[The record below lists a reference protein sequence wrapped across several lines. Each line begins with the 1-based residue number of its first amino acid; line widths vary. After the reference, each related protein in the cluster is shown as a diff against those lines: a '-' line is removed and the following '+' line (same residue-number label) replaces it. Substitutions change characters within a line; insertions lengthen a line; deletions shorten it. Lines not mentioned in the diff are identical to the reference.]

1 MYEFLKY
8 KSSLPRLDDF
18 PLKSYT
24 CNFSIEKLTI
34 GIDNIRCDVYL
45 SPVFCKATVRIVS
58 HLMARYTRTE
68 ELGKHDRSKSW
79 AKEIDKYKR
88 LYKNIMLD
96 AVNKAKEKGKVQID
110 FLAQTAVIKM
120 IIQEINNQFE
130 ILITRSRTAVKKSDL
145 SHHQDQKEAP
155 KLKQRL
161 SRILQDKELITRQ
174 VGGEL
179 FDHML
184 DVQQRELREIREA
197 NFGAPSAFVNDILTN
212 PILHVDNPFN
222 DFFML
227 EVYDLSLGRR
237 MEDPD
242 KYDTLLFLIKRLL
255 NQIDM
260 GDLAIK
266 GPSVDRRMAAS
277 SLKSHPSQSAQT
289 TYNEKFESRL
299 RRIDN
304 VDILFNYQNSQRK
317 FKILKKQKANQDKLQ
332 KIKTLAANQ
341 KQVLNYFY
349 RNFNKK
355 GLIARLAAAYEMQ
368 SIYRKYCPPLVP
380 QQVLQYLIIP
390 KTRKAVKN
398 RLKRLKKMYGKS
410 FSIKPL
416 QKKIKRVK
424 MLMVREKKEYL
435 IRFLKAF
442 FRFHRDQFNFD
453 IMKEAMDQVHLI
465 TEDKFLN
472 LSRENNLLYEFL
484 LPNEQVFEK
493 KPVINHVIIKA
504 DVRGSTNIT
513 YQLNNRG
520 LNPAS
525 YFSLNFFDPISE
537 LLSDYD
543 AGKIFIEGDA
553 IILSIFERQKTPA
566 GWYSVA
572 RACGIAIN
580 MLIIIQRYNT
590 KSRRYQLPIL
600 ELGIGLVYNDKP
612 PTFLFDGD
620 KRIMISPAINLADR
634 LSGCSRFVRKIL
646 TENKSPFNLYVFQ
659 TSPEAEVAAT
669 EDDISARYN
678 VNGIELSTAGFNKL
692 NSEIDLKQIKGNF
705 PDLLGKKATL
715 YTGKFPTLS
724 GKYQRL
730 VIREANIPVAD
741 PDNLHILRFTR
752 RKYYEICTNP
762 GLYKYVRSIS

>member
-1 MYEFLKY
+1 MYKFFKY

-18 PLKSYT
+18 PLESYT

-34 GIDNIRCDVYL
+34 GIDNIRYDVYL

-88 LYKNIMLD
+88 LYKDIMLD
-96 AVNKAKEKGKVQID
+96 AVNKAKEQRKVQID
-110 FLAQTAVIKM
+110 FLAQTAIIKM

-130 ILITRSRTAVKKSDL
+130 ILISRARTAVKKSDL

-161 SRILQDKELITRQ
+161 SQILQDKELITRQ

-179 FDHML
+179 FGHML

-197 NFGAPSAFVNDILTN
+197 NFGAPSVFVDDILAN

-255 NQIDM
+255 NQIDRNN
-260 GDLAIK
+260 LADK
-266 GPSVDRRMAAS
+266 GLSVDRRGAVS
-277 SLKSHPSQSAQT
+277 SSKSHPSQPALII
-289 TYNEKFESRL
+289 NENIEPKL
-299 RRIDN
+299 RQVDN
-304 VDILFNYQNSQRK
+304 VDILFNYQNSQKK
-317 FKILKKQKANQDKLQ
+317 FKILKKQKANKGKLK

-349 RNFNKK
+349 RNFNRN

-368 SIYRKYCPPLVP
+368 TIYRKYCPPLVP

-410 FSIKPL
+410 FSFKPM
-416 QKKIKRVK
+416 QRKIKRVK

-442 FRFHRDQFNFD
+442 FRYHRDQINFD
-453 IMKEAMDQVHLI
+453 IMKEAMDRVHLI
-465 TEDKFLN
+465 NEDKFLN

-484 LPNEQVFEK
+484 LPHEQVLGK
-493 KPVINHVIIKA
+493 KPIINHMIIKA
-504 DVRGSTNIT
+504 DVRGSTDIT

-590 KSRRYQLPIL
+590 KSHRYQLPIL
-600 ELGIGLVYNDKP
+600 ELGIGLVYKDKP

-634 LSGCSRFVRKIL
+634 LSGCSRFVRKII

-669 EDDISARYN
+669 KDDISARYN
-678 VNGIELSTAGFNKL
+678 VNGIELNPAGFNKL
-692 NSEIDLKQIKGNF
+692 STEIDLKQIKGDF

-730 VIREANIPVAD
+730 VIREARIPVAD
-741 PDNLHILRFTR
+741 PENLHILRFTR

-762 GLYKYVRSIS
+762 GLYKYARSIS